1 MAAPRTKAR
10 EWAEE
15 LCSKFPDT
23 PNLTLAK
30 RLAKEHPEASNVE
43 SARSHIRV
51 IRGATGKRAKPW
63 ATQPRAKGVAG
74 QLPPMP
80 PSLAKPWKTFDI
92 KGKTRCGII
101 SDLHL
106 PYHSDM
112 AIETALEW
120 LSKKK
125 IDTLLI
131 NGDAADFYAAS
142 KWDKNPE
149 RVGMKRELE
158 MVDQSLT
165 HIRKRFPRNRIIYK
179 AGNHEERW
187 NKFVWAKAPEIWDL
201 NPLQLPELL
210 QLNKHKIEWV
220 EDQRPIMLGKLP
232 ILHGHELPKGIASPV
247 NAARGAWMRTKHT
260 VLVGH
265 SHQTSGHCEPNMF
278 HDECF
283 VWSTG
288 CLCDLNAEY
297 ARINRWNHGFAY
309 VETTSS
315 GDFDVTNLRIAE
327 GGIVRGG

>member
-1 MAAPRTKAR
+1 MARSKAR
-10 EWAEE
+10 EWAEA
-15 LCSKFPDT
+15 LCSKFPET
-23 PNLTLAK
+23 ANLTLAK
-30 RLAKEHPEASNVE
+30 RLAKDHPEAFSVE
-43 SARSHIRV
+43 SARSLIRM
-51 IRGATGKRAKPW
+51 IRGATGKRMKPF
-63 ATQPRAKGVAG
+63 ATQPRSKGTAG
-74 QLPPMP
+74 QLPPIP
-80 PSLAKPWKTFDI
+80 PSLAEPWKTFDI

-106 PYHSDM
+106 PYHSDV
-112 AIETALEW
+112 AIETALSW
-120 LSKKK
+120 LAKKK

-165 HIRKRFPRNRIIYK
+165 HIRKRFPKVRIIYK

-210 QLNKHKIEWV
+210 QLNKHGIEWV

-232 ILHGHELPKGIASPV
+232 ILHGHELPKGIQSPV

-309 VETTSS
+309 VETTAS

>member
-1 MAAPRTKAR
+1 MAKKSQAR
-10 EWAEE
+10 QWAEE

-30 RLAKEHPEASNVE
+30 RLAKDHPEAFTVE
-43 SARSHIRV
+43 NARSMIRL
-51 IRGATGKRAKPW
+51 IRGQHGSAKRSL
-63 ATQPRAKGVAG
+63 ATQLKPPGKAG
-74 QLPPMP
+74 QLPPLP
-80 PSLAKPWKTFDI
+80 PSLAQPWKTFDV
-92 KGKTRCGII
+92 KGKMRCGVI
-101 SDLHL
+101 SDIHS

-112 AIETALEW
+112 ALETALEW
-120 LSKKK
+120 LGKHR
-125 IDTLLI
+125 IDTLII
-131 NGDAADFYAAS
+131 NGDFADFYGVS
-142 KWDKNPE
+142 RWDRNPE

-158 MVDQSLT
+158 IVDAMLS
-165 HIRKRFPRNRIIYK
+165 HIRKRFAKVRIIYK

-201 NPLQLPELL
+201 NPLQLPEIL
-210 QLNKHKIEWV
+210 QLKKHGVEWV

-232 ILHGHELPKGIASPV
+232 ILHGHELPKGISSPV

-265 SHQTSGHCEPNMF
+265 SHQTSGHCEPNMW

-309 VETTSS
+309 VETSQN
-315 GDFDVTNLRIAE
+315 GDFDVTNLRIAD

>member
-1 MAAPRTKAR
+1 MALRSKAR
-10 EWAEE
+10 EWAEA
-15 LCSKFPDT
+15 LCGKFPET
-23 PNLTLAK
+23 ANLTLAK
-30 RLAKEHPEASNVE
+30 RLAKEHPEAFSVE
-43 SARSHIRV
+43 SARKMIRQ
-51 IRGATGKRAKPW
+51 IRGANGTANRKY
-63 ATQPRAKGVAG
+63 ATQARAKGTAG

-80 PSLAKPWKTFDI
+80 PSLAQPWRTFEI
-92 KGKTRCGII
+92 KGKMRCGII
-101 SDLHL
+101 SDPHY

-112 AIETALEW
+112 AIETALSW

-131 NGDAADFYAAS
+131 NGDFADFYAAS
-142 KWDKNPE
+142 RWDKNPE

-158 MVDQSLT
+158 IVNQALL
-165 HIRKRFPRNRIIYK
+165 HIRKRFPKVRIVYK

-210 QLNKHKIEWV
+210 QLSKHGIEWV

-232 ILHGHELPKGIASPV
+232 ILHGHELPKGISSPV

-265 SHQTSGHCEPNMF
+265 SHQTSGHCEPNMW

-309 VETTSS
+309 VETSAN